1 MLIWKQAIPGIA
13 LNSYL
18 IGDESQK
25 TCVVID
31 PSLDF
36 QPLVE
41 KAKEWNFEIKKI
53 LETHIHADFI
63 SGASSLKSAL
73 NGKAEIYSS
82 GENENSN
89 NYADVFVKDGDQFS
103 IGSLRFKALFT
114 PGHTPEHLSW
124 LLFDEKK
131 SKEFPQILFSGDFLF
146 PGSLGRPD
154 LLGDEAIGD
163 LSRQLYESSFVKL
176 QDLPDNLFIYPA
188 HGAGSSCAKSIKGN
202 ETTLG
207 EERKNNPYLKKKPF
221 QEWFNYL
228 LMDMPK
234 PPQYFFRVKKI
245 NAEKNPYNLKPAQIV
260 HLSPKEAY
268 QQIAKKNALVLD
280 VRNKEAFSKKHV
292 KNSLFIGK
300 NSPQFLTYAGL
311 LIEANQPLILLAEN
325 EKDAEDAFK
334 KLQLIG
340 IDQILGAVEGGIS
353 SWEEEGLPIN
363 HLELLDPASLK
374 PKLEDESTTVLDV
387 RSLPEWN
394 QKHIEKAKFFPITEF
409 SKDQTLEEKPYI
421 TVCQSGYRA
430 AIIAS
435 LLLQQGHKNISSLQ
449 GGMDA
454 LNL

>member
-1 MLIWKQAIPGIA
+1 MLIWKQTIPGIA

-25 TCVVID
+25 ACVVID

-36 QPLVE
+36 QPLIE

-63 SGASSLKSAL
+63 SGASALKSAL

-124 LLFDEKK
+124 LLFDETK
-131 SKEFPQILFSGDFLF
+131 SKESPQILFSGDFLF

-154 LLGDEAIGD
+154 LLGDEAIAD
-163 LSRQLYESSFVKL
+163 LTRQLYESSFVKL
-176 QDLPDNLFIYPA
+176 QDLPGNLLIYPA
-188 HGAGSSCAKSIKGN
+188 HGAGSSCAKSIKGH

-207 EERKNNPYLKKKPF
+207 EERKNNPYLQKKPF
-221 QEWFNYL
+221 QEWSNYL
-228 LMDMPK
+228 LKDMPK

-245 NAEKNPYNLKPAQIV
+245 NAGKNPYPIKTYQV
-260 HLSPKEAY
+260 KTLSPKDAFY
-268 QQIAKKNALVLD
+268 QMTNHNALILD
-280 VRNKEAFSKKHV
+280 VRNKEAFNKKHI
-292 KNSLFIGK
+292 KGSLFIGK

-311 LIEANQPLILLAEN
+311 FIEANQPLILLAEN
-325 EKDAEDAFK
+325 KVDAEEAFK

-340 IDQILGAVEGGIS
+340 IDKISGTIEGGMS
-353 SWEEEGLPIN
+353 SWEKEGLPLD
-363 HLELLDPASLK
+363 HLEGVDPATLK
-374 PKLEDESTTVLDV
+374 SKLEHENLTVLDV
-387 RSLPEWN
+387 RSLSEWN
-394 QKHIEKAKFFPITEF
+394 QKHIDKARFFPITEF
-409 SKDQTLEEKPYI
+409 SKGDTLEEKPYVI
-421 TVCQSGYRA
+421 VCQSGYRA
-430 AIIAS
+430 AIVAS
-435 LLLQQGHKNISSLQ
+435 LLLHQGHRNISFLD

-454 LNL
+454 WNL